1 MCHFAAFEF
10 NDDLNF
16 IAGLQEP
23 IGMRCFSLNI
33 VCINFQGELNFFH
46 SYDIL
51 ILFSFFFF
59 FGLLI
64 AIFTEI
70 DNYVRYNHGEY
81 IDEATLMDSVA
92 KGYLSGINDPYAKYM
107 NPSEYA
113 SFLSDSGKTV
123 SGIGVSVIMD
133 TDGYMLVENVHEGST
148 AASAGIVSGDL
159 IVKVDDINLGTD
171 TFEEAKALLT
181 GEAGTKVTVT
191 IRRDSEDTEM
201 EITRRV
207 LVPTTVYTTT
217 FGDFH
222 YLRINDFS
230 EGTPDQFSKA
240 VEKAI
245 SAGAPALIFDV
256 RSVNTGLVS
265 AAAEMI
271 DKFAG
276 SGDILYVEYSS
287 GNSEVLY
294 TSNSRDTVIPTVV
307 LVNEMTSGP
316 AEFFAAGLRD
326 FGIASIVGS
335 QSAGYGSLQQI
346 FKLDDGSAIQ
356 LTIGKYYLSNSNTSW
371 EGIGI
376 TPDYI
381 VAYDYT
387 TLNFSDLSLLD
398 TGVDV
403 QLSKAIEIAA
413 SSVVFS
419 EPEESEN
426 SEETSSEG

>member
-1 MCHFAAFEF
+1 MGKK
-10 NDDLNF
+10 
-16 IAGLQEP
+16 I
-23 IGMRCFSLNI
+23 SLGTAI
-33 VCINFQGELNFFH
+33 TL
-46 SYDIL
+46 IL
-51 ILFSFFFF
+51 IAVTITFTFAMVLVLRNFNNKVSSITERENMF
-59 FGLLI
+59 
-64 AIFTEI
+64 AKFTEI
-70 DNYVRYNHGEY
+70 DNYVRYNHGEA
-81 IDEATLMDSVA
+81 IDEATLMDAVA

-107 NPSEYA
+107 NAAEYSA
-113 SFLSDSGKTV
+113 FIEASGKTI
-123 SGIGVSVIMD
+123 SGVGIICSMD
-133 TDGYMLVENVHEGST
+133 SDGYMYVDNVYEGST
-148 AASAGIVSGDL
+148 AASAGIVPGDL
-159 IVKVDDINLGTD
+159 IIKVDDINLSKD
-171 TFEEAKALLT
+171 NYSQAEALLT
-181 GEAGTKVTVT
+181 GDAGTKVSLTV
-191 IRRDSEDTEM
+191 RRDSEDTVM

-207 LVPTTVYTTT
+207 LVPTTVFTTT
-217 FGDFH
+217 FSDIH
-222 YLRINDFS
+222 YIRINDFS

-245 SAGAPALIFDV
+245 SAGAPALVIDV
-256 RSVNTGLVS
+256 RSVNTGTDS

-271 DKFAG
+271 DKFAPA
-276 SGDILYVEYSS
+276 GDILYVEYQT
-287 GNSEVLY
+287 GNKEVLY

>member
-1 MCHFAAFEF
+1 MGKK
-10 NDDLNF
+10 
-16 IAGLQEP
+16 I
-23 IGMRCFSLNI
+23 SLGTAI
-33 VCINFQGELNFFH
+33 TL
-46 SYDIL
+46 IL
-51 ILFSFFFF
+51 IAVTITFTFAMVLALRNFNNKVSSITERENMF
-59 FGLLI
+59 
-64 AIFTEI
+64 AKFTEI
-70 DNYVRYNHGEY
+70 DNYVRYNHGEA
-81 IDEATLMDSVA
+81 IDEATLMDAVA

-107 NPSEYA
+107 NAAEYSA
-113 SFLSDSGKTV
+113 FIEASGKTI
-123 SGIGVSVIMD
+123 SGVGIICSMD
-133 TDGYMLVENVHEGST
+133 SDGYMYVDNVYEGST
-148 AASAGIVSGDL
+148 AASAGIVPGDL
-159 IVKVDDINLGTD
+159 IIKVDDINLSKD
-171 TFEEAKALLT
+171 NYSQAEALLT
-181 GEAGTKVTVT
+181 GDAGTKVSLTV
-191 IRRDSEDTEM
+191 RRDSEDTVM

-207 LVPTTVYTTT
+207 LVPTTVFTTT
-217 FGDFH
+217 FSDIH
-222 YLRINDFS
+222 YIRINDFS

-245 SAGAPALIFDV
+245 SAGAPALVIDV
-256 RSVNTGLVS
+256 RSVNTGTDS

-271 DKFAG
+271 DKFAPA
-276 SGDILYVEYSS
+276 GDILYVEYQT
-287 GNSEVLY
+287 GNKEVLY